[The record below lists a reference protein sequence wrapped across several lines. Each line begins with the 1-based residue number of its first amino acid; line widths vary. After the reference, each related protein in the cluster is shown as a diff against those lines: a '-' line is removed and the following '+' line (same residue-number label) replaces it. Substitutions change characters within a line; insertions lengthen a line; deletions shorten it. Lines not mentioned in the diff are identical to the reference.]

1 LWGKLQFDSVP
12 IALAVS
18 LAKGEETTI
27 YGVDTYWLSYA
38 LYAVISMKLDKLF
51 GSKAKADILKYLV
64 FRRQGI
70 SIRAFEGELEWSF
83 PAIKKQID
91 QLEDAGVVEIKKDSA
106 KRSIYL
112 TKGFGEHIKE
122 LFIYTLQ
129 HDLRSYFGTQW
140 GMIEKFFWGKLF
152 GVQLEMDLVLIYQ
165 PEAQVH
171 LDAIKEEINNI
182 FRVYLIEYVS
192 VVFMTVP
199 DFEKRY
205 RLADKFVLHLMRQTK
220 TSEV

>member
-1 LWGKLQFDSVP
+1 
-12 IALAVS
+12 
-18 LAKGEETTI
+18 
-27 YGVDTYWLSYA
+27 
-38 LYAVISMKLDKLF
+38 MKLDKLF

-91 QLEDAGVVEIKKDSA
+91 QLEDAGAVEIKKDSA
-106 KRSIYL
+106 KWSIYL
-112 TKGFGEHIKE
+112 TKGFGDHIKE
-122 LFIYTLQ
+122 FFIYALQ
-129 HDLRSYFGTQW
+129 HDLRSYFNVEWTR
-140 GMIEKFFWGKLF
+140 IEKFFWGKLF
-152 GVQLEMDLVLIYQ
+152 GIPLEMDLVLIYHPDEQ
-165 PEAQVH
+165 LQ
-171 LDAIKEEINNI
+171 LDTIKEDINNI
-182 FRVYLIEYVS
+182 FRNYLIEYVS

-220 TSEV
+220 TSDV